1 MFKLGY
7 KPLELIEKQK
17 DKYSTRQDFYQL
29 SQFGLFRS
37 NIVSVEQ
44 LAEIAYLLIFNLF
57 DPDKF
62 RVVIEY
68 NNDGKQFLPALKNV
82 FERDNDY
89 SSYVILKF
97 KHRLDAIDKK
107 LGLRV
112 GASKNKY
119 VKDYQDRLE
128 SQDIVVYEENTIK
141 EVGTFISH
149 TTTAGNTVYRGDGG
163 NDDCAMTI
171 VNMTQGWSHNS
182 FKELIE
188 DYNISNKN
196 IIIERMMN
204 EILEKD
210 KSIGTD
216 YNSFFNAANA
226 TKGGITPK
234 SLL

>member
-1 MFKLGY
+1 MIKLGY
-7 KPLELIEKQK
+7 RPSIKKQKQPKGSFLGTKEFIYMVCLNKFDKLDLINKMEDFVILSKNINNPINPSENKLYQKFHNNYLIGKIRSIEKQEFN
-17 DKYSTRQDFYQL
+17 DYVYNLEVEDDHSYTAN
-29 SQFGLFRS
+29 G
-37 NIVSVEQ
+37 NIVH
-44 LAEIAYLLIFNLF
+44 N
-57 DPDKF
+57 
-62 RVVIEY
+62 
-68 NNDGKQFLPALKNV
+68 
-82 FERDNDY
+82 
-89 SSYVILKF
+89 
-97 KHRLDAIDKK
+97 
-107 LGLRV
+107 
-112 GASKNKY
+112 
-119 VKDYQDRLE
+119 
-128 SQDIVVYEENTIK
+128 
-141 EVGTFISH
+141 
-149 TTTAGNTVYRGDGG
+149 
-163 NDDCAMTI
+163 CAMTI